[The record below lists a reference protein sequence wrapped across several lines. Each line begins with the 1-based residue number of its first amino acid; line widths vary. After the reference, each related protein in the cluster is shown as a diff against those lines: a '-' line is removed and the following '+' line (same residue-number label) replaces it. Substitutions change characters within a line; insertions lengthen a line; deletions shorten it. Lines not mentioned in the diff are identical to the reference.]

1 MAALPYP
8 LIAGV
13 RYDHSSLDVK
23 LAGNSY
29 LGIKSLDWNDALE
42 PGKGYGTAAQKLFRT
57 RGQYDASGSLEM
69 WAAES
74 VNFEQAQISA
84 NANTGFYEIVFP
96 IDVTYV
102 SEGGLAPM
110 TTNLVGVR
118 IKKRSESSS
127 AGSEPLST
135 KYDLD
140 IMYIVRNGVM
150 PITGLRK

>member
-8 LIAGV
+8 LIQGS

-29 LGIKSLDWNDALE
+29 LGVKSLDWNDALE
-42 PGKGYGTAAQKLFRT
+42 PGKGYGTGAQKLFRT
-57 RGQYDASGSLEM
+57 RGQYDASGSLEL
-69 WAAES
+69 WTAES
-74 VNFEQAQISA
+74 VNFEQSQIAA
-84 NANTGFYEIVFP
+84 NSGVGFYEIVFP
-96 IDVTYV
+96 IDITYV
-102 SEGGLAPM
+102 AEGGLAPM
-110 TTNLVGVR
+110 TTNLIGVR

-140 IMYIVRNGVM
+140 IMYIIRNGVT

>member
-1 MAALPYP
+1 MSAIPYP
-8 LIAGV
+8 LVNGV

-23 LAGNSY
+23 LAGISY
-29 LGIKSLDWNDALE
+29 LGVKSLDWNDGLE

-57 RGQYDASGSLEM
+57 RGQYDASGSLEL

-74 VNFEQAQISA
+74 INFEAAQIQA
-84 NANTGFYEIVFP
+84 NSGVGFYEIVFP

-102 SEGGLAPM
+102 TEGGQPPF

-127 AGSEPLST
+127 ASSEALST

-140 IMYIVRNGVM
+140 VMYIIRNGVL